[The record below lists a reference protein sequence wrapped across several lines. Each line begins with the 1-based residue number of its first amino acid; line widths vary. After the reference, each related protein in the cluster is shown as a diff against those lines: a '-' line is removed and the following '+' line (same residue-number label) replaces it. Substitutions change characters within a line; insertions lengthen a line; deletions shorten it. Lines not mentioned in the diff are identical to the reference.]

1 MSSHPSAGA
10 PGHDAAP
17 TAPVTSAPATTTAPS
32 TTTEEVSPAT
42 LRRVTAAAFGGTVIE
57 WFDFAVYGYT
67 ASALAATFF
76 PSDTAVGGLLQT
88 FAVFAVAFAMRPLGG
103 LVFGRLG
110 DRLGRRKV
118 LLATVFL
125 MSISTAI
132 IGLLPGHA
140 SIGILAP
147 ILLTVARCLQGL
159 SAGGEYAGAVAY
171 VIEHAPA
178 RKRAFYASAM
188 PAATFGSFAAAALLC
203 WLITQAIGSAAF
215 DEWGWRIP
223 FLAAIPMGIIAFL
236 IRSHLEET
244 PEFTRMQQERAE
256 RGASA
261 AAHLPF
267 GEVLRREGRMML
279 TLGGFI
285 AVTGLSFYIFSTYMT
300 TFLRT
305 VAEMPANVVLG
316 SNVVALLCATALAP
330 VMGLLSDRLGRRPVM
345 VGALVALAVASVPA
359 YLLAAGG
366 GFGNALIGQL
376 LIAVGAVA
384 CNVSTAVMLS
394 EAFATV
400 SRYTASAVAYNIAY
414 AIFGGTAPYV
424 ATFLVDRTI
433 DIAPAIY
440 LTAMALLALIA
451 VRLLPETRGRDL
463 SGPAWPT
470 KAAAATHEQP
480 APAVAARG

>member
-1 MSSHPSAGA
+1 MRSAPQPDPQPAPPPSPSAA
-10 PGHDAAP
+10 
-17 TAPVTSAPATTTAPS
+17 
-32 TTTEEVSPAT
+32 EVSPAT

-67 ASALAATFF
+67 ASAIAATFF

-110 DRLGRRKV
+110 DRLGRRRI
-118 LLATVFL
+118 LLVTVIL
-125 MSISTAI
+125 MSVSTAA

-140 SIGILAP
+140 SLGLLAP
-147 ILLTVARCLQGL
+147 VLLTVARCLQGL

-171 VIEHAPA
+171 VIEHSPS
-178 RKRAFYASAM
+178 RRRAFYASAM

-203 WLITQAIGSAAF
+203 WLITEAIGTAAF

-223 FLAAIPMGIIAFL
+223 FLTAIPMGIIAFL
-236 IRSHLEET
+236 VRSHLEET
-244 PEFTRMQQERAE
+244 PEFTRMQEERRARGGAAE
-256 RGASA
+256 ERPS
-261 AAHLPF
+261 LR
-267 GEVLRREGRMML
+267 EVLRREGRMML
-279 TLGGFI
+279 VLGGFI

-305 VAEMPANVVLG
+305 VAGMPADLVLA
-316 SNVVALLCATALAP
+316 SNVIALLCATALAP

-345 VGALVALAVASVPA
+345 FAAVIALAVASVPA
-359 YLLAAGG
+359 YLLAADG
-366 GFGNALIGQL
+366 GFASALAGQL

-400 SRYTASAVAYNIAY
+400 SRYTASAVAYNVAY

-424 ATFLVDRTI
+424 ATFLVDRTV
-433 DIAPAIY
+433 AVSPAVY
-440 LTAMALLALIA
+440 LTVMALLAVIA
-451 VRLLPETRGRDL
+451 VALLPETRGRDL
-463 SGPAWPT
+463 SGSVLPAR
-470 KAAAATHEQP
+470 
-480 APAVAARG
+480 RGDVRPRVGAGS

>member
-1 MSSHPSAGA
+1 MTSHNQPHHATAGS
-10 PGHDAAP
+10 AP
-17 TAPVTSAPATTTAPS
+17 TTSS
-32 TTTEEVSPAT
+32 TGEVSPAT

-76 PSDTAVGGLLQT
+76 PSETAVGGLLQT

-103 LVFGRLG
+103 FIFGRLG
-110 DRLGRRKV
+110 DRMGRRKI

-125 MSISTAI
+125 MSISTAV

-140 SIGILAP
+140 SIGLLAP
-147 ILLTVARCLQGL
+147 ILLTIARCLQGL

-178 RKRAFYASAM
+178 HKRAFYASAM

-203 WLITQAIGSAAF
+203 WLITEAIGSAAF

-236 IRSHLEET
+236 VRSRLEET
-244 PEFTRMQQERAE
+244 PEFTRMKEERAS
-256 RGASA
+256 RGAA
-261 AAHLPF
+261 AAGRIPF
-267 GEVLRREGRMML
+267 GEILRREGRIML

-305 VAEMPANVVLG
+305 VTEMPANLVLG
-316 SNVVALLCATALAP
+316 SNVLALLCATALAP
-330 VMGLLSDRLGRRPVM
+330 VMGLLSDKLGRRPVM
-345 VGALVALAVASVPA
+345 FGALVALAVAAVPG
-359 YLLAAGG
+359 YLIAATG
-366 GFGNALIGQL
+366 GFGGALIGQL
-376 LIAVGAVA
+376 LVAVGAVA

-400 SRYTASAVAYNIAY
+400 SRYTASAVAYNVAY
-414 AIFGGTAPYV
+414 ALFGGTAPYV
-424 ATFLVDRTI
+424 ATFLVDRTVEFS
-433 DIAPAIY
+433 PAIY
-440 LTAMALLALIA
+440 LTVMALLALIA
-451 VRLLPETRGRDL
+451 VYLLPETRGRDL
-463 SGPAWPT
+463 AGPARPEG
-470 KAAAATHEQP
+470 AERS
-480 APAVAARG
+480 APVARNHA